1 MDHPIEDPI
10 EIIKRLMIGSEGTL
24 GFISQATINTVP
36 DHPYK
41 ASAFIMYKDV
51 MAACT
56 GAAHLRRKTKV
67 DAVEMFDNASL
78 KQSQN
83 PEMLELVKGLH
94 TLDDDAASLLIECR
108 GETAEDLEANIKS
121 VTTVLEEANLEI
133 YQGNSM
139 SDYPFEHEL
148 KRYKPFWDVRKGL
161 IPLVGAARETGTSM
175 LIEDVAV
182 EVDKLGPLTVD
193 LIDMFKRHGYAD
205 ASCFGHALEGNLHL
219 VFSQGFRTDEEVDRY
234 SAMMEELAEIVAG
247 KYQGSLK
254 AEHGT
259 GRNMAPFVEMEWG
272 SKATQVMWEL
282 KEIFDPEY
290 VLNPGVILNEDMD
303 VHKKALKPSPP
314 ADPIV
319 DKCIECGFCESN
331 CPSKDLSLTPRQ
343 RITVYREIQ
352 RLNAISSRSP
362 EEEKRL
368 TEFKDIFLYMGN
380 ATCAADGMCQE
391 KCPVKINTGS
401 LVKSLRKADMEGE
414 NISKT
419 ISLMMANNFGALTAT
434 VPYFLSMVSSIHTVL
449 GSYPLEITSQ
459 ILNKM
464 SGQFIP
470 KWNPYMPKGAKE
482 VRPPS
487 MSVSNDTSDRIAR
500 KVVYLP
506 SCVTRMMGP
515 AAGDY
520 ENDSV
525 HSKLMSIMEKAG
537 YEVVIPQEL
546 ASSCCGM
553 MFDSRG
559 LKAAAFSK
567 ETEMK
572 TILEKASEG
581 GKHPIVIDT
590 SPCLASLKESLEPQ
604 SPLRFSLYEPVDFIN
619 RFLADKLDFEKVRD
633 SVVIHVPCS
642 SKKMHIEN
650 SFIQL
655 ASRCANEVHQTGI
668 PCCGMA
674 GDRGMRYPE
683 LTQASLQNLAIPSNC
698 SDGYS
703 TSRTCEMSLSNHS
716 GIHFRGLVY
725 LVDEATKARQQ
736 QTTA

>member
-1 MDHPIEDPI
+1 
-10 EIIKRLMIGSEGTL
+10 MIGSEGTL
-24 GFISQATINTVP
+24 AFISEVTMNTVP
-36 DHPYK
+36 EHPYK
-41 ASAFIMYKDV
+41 ASAFVMFKDV

-56 GAAHLRRKTKV
+56 SAAHLRKTTAV

-78 KQSQN
+78 RQSQN
-83 PEMLELVKGLH
+83 KEMLELVKGLDD
-94 TLDDDAASLLIECR
+94 LDPHAASLLIECR
-108 GETAEDLEANIKS
+108 GETPEALAASIS
-121 VTTVLEEANLEI
+121 AVTASLEEKQDLGI
-133 YQGNSM
+133 YKGFKL
-139 SDYPFEHEL
+139 SDYPFEHEM
-148 KRYKPFWDVRKGL
+148 KRYKPFWDMRKGL
-161 IPLVGAARETGTSM
+161 IPLVGGSRETGTSM

-193 LIDMFKRHGYAD
+193 LIEMFKKFKYDD

-219 VFSQGFRTDEEVDRY
+219 VFSQGFRTDEEVERY

-247 KYQGSLK
+247 KYGGSLK

-272 SKATQVMWEL
+272 TKAFQIMWEL

-352 RLNAISSRSP
+352 RLNALSIRSAD
-362 EEEKRL
+362 EENRL
-368 TEFKDIFLYMGN
+368 KEFKEIFMYMGN
-380 ATCAADGMCQE
+380 ATCATDGMCQE
-391 KCPVKINTGS
+391 KCPVKINTGM
-401 LVKSLRKADMEGE
+401 LIKSLRSNEMEVE
-414 NISKT
+414 SMSKRV
-419 ISLMMANNFGALTAT
+419 SLAMANNFAALTAP
-434 VPYFLSMVSSIHTVL
+434 VPYFLSLVSAFHNVL
-449 GSYPLEITSQ
+449 GSYPLETISGA
-459 ILNKM
+459 LNRL
-464 SGQFIP
+464 SGNYIP
-470 KWNPYMPKGAKE
+470 KWNPYMPKGASSVRAPAAIAPE
-482 VRPPS
+482 V
-487 MSVSNDTSDRIAR
+487 SDKIER

-515 AAGDY
+515 SLGDY
-520 ENDSV
+520 EKDSV
-525 HSKLMSIMEKAG
+525 HEKLMNIMEKAG
-537 YEVVIPQEL
+537 YEVIIPEEL

-559 LKAAAFSK
+559 MKSAASVK
-567 ETEMK
+567 EDAMK
-572 TILEKASEG
+572 VALERASEG
-581 GKHPIVIDT
+581 GKYPVVIDT
-590 SPCLASLKESLEPQ
+590 SPCLASLKNNLEPG

-619 RFLADKLDFEKVRD
+619 RFLADRLEFSQVRD
-633 SVVIHVPCS
+633 NIAIHVPCS
-642 SKKMHIEN
+642 SKKMHIED
-650 SFIQL
+650 SFMQL
-655 ASRCANEVHQTGI
+655 ASKCAKEVHQSGI

-683 LTQASLQNLAIPSNC
+683 LTQASLQNLNIPSSC
-698 SDGYS
+698 TDGYS

-725 LVDEATKARQQ
+725 LVDEATKPKKQEVA
-736 QTTA
+736 